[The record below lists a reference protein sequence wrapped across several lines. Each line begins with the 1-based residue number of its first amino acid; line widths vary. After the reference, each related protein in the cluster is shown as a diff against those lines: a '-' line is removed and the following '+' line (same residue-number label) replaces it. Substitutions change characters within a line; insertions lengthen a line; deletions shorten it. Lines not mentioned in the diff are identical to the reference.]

1 MYVRLGFSVA
11 VHTEPDIL
19 VVDEVLAV
27 GDGAFREKSRQ
38 KFLDFTRDGR
48 TVILVTHSTP
58 QVREMCHQVAWL
70 DKGRLREVGDADTV
84 TELYE
89 KALVDEK
96 E

>member
-1 MYVRLGFSVA
+1 
-11 VHTEPDIL
+11 
-19 VVDEVLAV
+19 
-27 GDGAFREKSRQ
+27 
-38 KFLDFTRDGR
+38 
-48 TVILVTHSTP
+48 
-58 QVREMCHQVAWL
+58 MCHQVAWL